1 MRIFIG
7 GKWREGFADYHRR
20 PNEYRI
26 EVLAWR
32 NLERLSGLYFVRPKS
47 PWLVWNYLWD
57 VGPQQTARKII
68 SRFQERLR
76 NEKYVACGIGRLCEI
91 PETSALGRGQTVLFV
106 APCHPTLPER
116 LVLPKEFLRL
126 IEPGEFE
133 FLSEECLYYRESLVD
148 AAPRDAADVSGADTC
163 WWQPV
168 RGWNPYAGIKV
179 PLATRTHVL
188 DRARDCLK
196 STDWAQA
203 IRLSNA
209 HAEPVAEHV
218 RACSRSPRQ
227 DRKNAVLFGYGN
239 YAKGIILPNVRR
251 YLDVQRIHEID
262 PLQIPVHSRA
272 ASTWSTTPLPCDGNR
287 YDAYLIASFHH
298 LHAPLAIHALQ
309 QDVSAVVE
317 KPIAVDHDQVTSLVA
332 AMGRSRGKI
341 FCCFHKR
348 YLPFNAW
355 VPVDLRTNPGEPID
369 YHCVV
374 YEAPLP
380 ALHWYRWPNSKSRLI
395 TNGCHWIDH
404 FLFLNGYCEP
414 ASVGLTVGPGRRV
427 INCSIALANGAFFTM
442 VMTYAGSERIGP
454 QDYVELRA
462 NGRTVRMINE
472 SVYLA
477 EAGHRLLRRHRMSK
491 MQSYNLM
498 YREISRRIAHGDAG
512 DSPAA
517 VTGAVELGLALEDR
531 WKAATDS
538 AVNVTLAAPQTL
550 AEPEKDLQVLDAT
563 KPLGEAEFD
572 ALASHGERVRRH
584 AGHFS

>member
-1 MRIFIG
+1 MRIFVD
-7 GKWREGFADYHRR
+7 GKWRQGFADYYRG

-26 EVLAWR
+26 EVFAWR
-32 NLERLSGLYFVRPKS
+32 NLERLGGLYYVRPKS

-57 VGPQQTARKII
+57 VGPLQTARKII
-68 SRFQERLR
+68 SRSQERLR

-106 APCHPTLPER
+106 APCHPPLPER
-116 LVLPKEFLRL
+116 LVLPEEFLRL
-126 IEPGEFE
+126 IEASEFE
-133 FLSEECLYYRESLVD
+133 FLSEECLYYREPLVETI
-148 AAPRDAADVSGADTC
+148 PRDAADVSAADTC

-168 RGWNPYAGIKV
+168 RGWNPYAGIEV

-196 STDWAQA
+196 STDWARA
-203 IRLSNA
+203 IRVSNA
-209 HAEPVAEHV
+209 NAEPVAEHV
-218 RACSRSPRQ
+218 GACSHSPRQ

-239 YAKGIILPNVRR
+239 YAKVIILPNVRR
-251 YLDVQRIHEID
+251 YFDVQRIHEID

-272 ASTWSTTPLPCDGNR
+272 ASAWSTAPLPCDGDR
-287 YDAYLIASFHH
+287 YDAYLIAGFHH
-298 LHAPLAIHALQ
+298 LHAPLAIRALE
-309 QDVSAVVE
+309 QDASALVE

-355 VPVDLRTNPGEPID
+355 VPVDLRTAPGEPID
-369 YHCVV
+369 YHCVAYDV
-374 YEAPLP
+374 PLP

-395 TNGCHWIDH
+395 TDGCHWIDH

-414 ASVGLTVGPGRRV
+414 ASVGLTVGPGRRA
-427 INCSIALANGAFFTM
+427 INCSITLANGAFFTM

-477 EAGHRLLRRHRMSK
+477 EAGHRLLRRQRMNK
-491 MQSYNLM
+491 MQSYKLM

-517 VTGAVELGLALEDR
+517 VAGAVELGLALEDR
-531 WKAATDS
+531 WKAAT
-538 AVNVTLAAPQTL
+538 
-550 AEPEKDLQVLDAT
+550 E
-563 KPLGEAEFD
+563 
-572 ALASHGERVRRH
+572 
-584 AGHFS
+584 